1 MTRKKSPKPLKIL
14 PFHEAWPMGLA
25 ACEAEMK
32 GRVKPTSL
40 TAFKCRVKSFVHNEY
55 DPTIGLE
62 ASINL
67 YLKRLVSL
75 QKSPS
80 YIRLMKSVLERFKRS
95 LSTCQFEIAGG
106 DWSCY

>member
-40 TAFKCRVKSFVHNEY
+40 TTFKYRVKSFACNEY

-67 YLKRLVSL
+67 YLNRLVSL

-80 YIRLMKSVLERFKRS
+80 YIRLMKSVLERFRKS
-95 LSTCQFEIAGG
+95 LPPYNQEIFGV